1 MSAKKASK
9 KKTATRKPAAAPK
22 KAPAKKAKKAAPVT
36 KKAAPA
42 KKATAKKA
50 TAKKAPAKKAAPAAK
65 KPIARRDGSGHLNAK
80 YAADLRRRSKSG
92 ATVDSDARGFLRG
105 KRKNDALADELGKE
119 FLETVTSGEDE
130 GNEIRDAVV
139 EEEAGGPFVRT
150 RGKQEFGYARDAS
163 NPRGSRREPF
173 PKT

>member
-9 KKTATRKPAAAPK
+9 KKTDPRTPAAAPAKKPAPAAKKPAAAP
-22 KAPAKKAKKAAPVT
+22 AKK
-36 KKAAPA
+36 
-42 KKATAKKA
+42 
-50 TAKKAPAKKAAPAAK
+50 PAAK
-65 KPIARRDGSGHLNAK
+65 KPIARRDGAGHLNPK
-80 YAADLRRRSKSG
+80 YAKDLRRRSKSG
-92 ATVDSDARGFLRG
+92 AVVDSDARGFLRG

-139 EEEAGGPFVRT
+139 EEEVGGPFVRT

-163 NPRGSRREPF
+163 NPKGTRREPF
-173 PKT
+173 PRT